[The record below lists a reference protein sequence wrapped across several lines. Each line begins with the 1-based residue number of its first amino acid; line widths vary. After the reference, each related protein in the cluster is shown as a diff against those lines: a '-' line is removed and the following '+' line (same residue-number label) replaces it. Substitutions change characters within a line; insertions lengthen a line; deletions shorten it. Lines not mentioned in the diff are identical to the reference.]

1 MFSKRNFLLFFSPL
15 IELFSKSPGVATDLQ
30 LVINTW
36 AFTDATEA
44 SWSALS
50 SLGPIEAV
58 IAGGST
64 CERLQCDYTV
74 GYGGSPAEDARVSLD
89 ALVIDGTSL
98 IAGGV
103 VNLRST
109 PHAIKAAHLVMQHT
123 RHTILAG
130 SQADSF
136 AASMGLTS
144 MNLNTDRSRQVHHDW
159 LDTNCQPNFWHN
171 VLPDPFTSCGPYKP
185 AVPPQQHNHNYYNNS
200 HAGAS
205 SSWVS
210 ATAHDTIALAAISII
225 NNNDDKDWSSS
236 LPPTVSIAAG
246 CSSNG
251 ATHKVAGR
259 VGDCGVPGAGA
270 YADAAV
276 GACGSTGDG
285 DAHLRFLPCYQVVE
299 NMRRG
304 MGAKEAAEDA
314 IGRIAR
320 KVPGYVG
327 AVFAVDVRGRHAG
340 ACFGWE
346 FKYSYKTKSSETV
359 QVVTV
364 QPIVLQR

>member
-1 MFSKRNFLLFFSPL
+1 MFPKRNFLFLFLSPL
-15 IELFSKSPGVATDLQ
+15 IGFFSKPPRDATDLQ
-30 LVINTW
+30 IVINTW

-58 IAGGST
+58 IAGGNT

-74 GYGGSPAEDARVSLD
+74 GYGGSPAEDNAVSLD
-89 ALVIDGTSL
+89 ALLIDGASL
-98 IAGGV
+98 EAGGV

-123 RHTILAG
+123 HHTILAG

-136 AASMGLTS
+136 AASMGLPPHD
-144 MNLNTDRSRQVHHDW
+144 LNTDHSRQIYQDW
-159 LDTNCQPNFWHN
+159 LDNKCQPNFWHN
-171 VLPDPFTSCGPYKP
+171 VLPDPSTSCGPYIP
-185 AVPPQQHNHNYYNNS
+185 AVPAVQQHNHNSTNNHTTS
-200 HAGAS
+200 Q
-205 SSWVS
+205 WVS

-225 NNNDDKDWSSS
+225 NSNNKDPSS
-236 LPPTVSIAAG
+236 LSATVSMAAG

-251 ATHKVAGR
+251 ATHKIPGR
-259 VGDCGVPGAGA
+259 VSDCGVPGAGA

-304 MGAKEAAEDA
+304 MLPKEAAEDA

-346 FKYSYKTKSSETV
+346 FKYSYKTKFSDTV

-364 QPIVLQR
+364 QPILL